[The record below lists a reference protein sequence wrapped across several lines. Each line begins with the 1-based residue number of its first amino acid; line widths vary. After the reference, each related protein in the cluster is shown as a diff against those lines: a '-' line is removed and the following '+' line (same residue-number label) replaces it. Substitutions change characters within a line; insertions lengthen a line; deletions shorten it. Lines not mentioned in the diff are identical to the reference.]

1 MSAERGKKP
10 MPIIEEDGGRLN
22 TFAKEPR
29 IEVLQQGESRSNGSW
44 ILIIVGALLVV
55 GLVVLTVTI
64 S

>member
-1 MSAERGKKP
+1 